1 MGMGLSCTGMV
12 ILIGAEVFAT
22 ATSEPPWEIWTDW
35 I

>member
-1 MGMGLSCTGMV
+1 MV